1 MLNKD
6 QANIA
11 VKTEDLADVGKDE
24 DFEGRVNNFLR
35 LVGGVESQFQGGTQM
50 GFIFPLLC
58 RRGNCLNMGFFFPQ
72 V

>member
-11 VKTEDLADVGKDE
+11 VKTGDLADIGKYE
-24 DFEGRVNNFLR
+24 DFEERVNNFLR
-35 LVGGVESQFQGGTQM
+35 LVGGVERQFQGGTQM
-50 GFIFPLLC
+50 GFIFPFLC
-58 RRGNCLNMGFFFPQ
+58 RRGNCLNMGFFSPQ